1 MHIYELKLAGRI
13 DKKTGMPVAMATIH
27 RTPGNDY
34 ITVTIH
40 AADGK
45 DRQHQVEADSQEDV
59 WSMADC
65 LHHQL
70 EGSGGTNSDIHGY
83 YRVLEQ
89 FMN

>member
-1 MHIYELKLAGRI
+1 MNIYELKIAGRI
-13 DKKTGMPVAMATIH
+13 SKETKMPMAMATIH

-45 DRQHQVEADSQEDV
+45 DRQHTVQVDCQEVV
-59 WSMADC
+59 WSMTDC

-70 EGSGGTNSDIHGY
+70 EGGQGTNSDIHGY

>member
-13 DKKTGMPVAMATIH
+13 NKKTGMPIAMATIH

-40 AADGK
+40 AAGGK
-45 DRQHQVEADSQEDV
+45 DRQHTVQPDCPEDV

-70 EGSGGTNSDIHGY
+70 EGGHGTNSDIHGY
-83 YRVLEQ
+83 YRVLEN
-89 FMN
+89 FME